1 MRLTESEKRF
11 LSFSVFVGR
20 CIIIV
25 YLLSAKLIDRSF
37 AAFIFFLVIVLTG
50 ILSYKGYEH
59 SFFKVRPW

>member
-1 MRLTESEKRF
+1 MHLTESERRF
-11 LSFSVFVGR
+11 LSFSVFVGG

-37 AAFIFFLVIVLTG
+37 AAFLFFVVIVLTG